1 MDQKQ
6 LVLSLSPLRTDH
18 EVQNFLIQAAN
29 NKNAG
34 CLEVYLCYIEDD
46 SEESESYKVTVK
58 GVHPFLYGR
67 LKIRPD
73 TIHDT

>member
-18 EVQNFLIQAAN
+18 EVQDFLIQAAN

-34 CLEVYLCYIEDD
+34 CLEVYLCYCGDGKP
-46 SEESESYKVTVK
+46 ESYKVTVE
-58 GVHPFLYGR
+58 GVHPFLYSR